1 MGLQQEKL
9 FKFLNDDYKHK
20 QGKYILKGSIDSYFK
35 DVGKTNLLT
44 REEEVSLSKRI
55 EKGDMLARDKMIESN
70 LRLAISIAK
79 KYYYSGCNL
88 EDLIQE
94 SNIGLMKAVEKFDW
108 RRGFKFSTYAS
119 WWIRQSV
126 CRHINSN
133 KNTIKIP
140 SHASSLSYKIMNL
153 TKDYQAEFGQRPT
166 TAEIATILGATES
179 MVEAS
184 IESLKIQKLVSI
196 EGTMGKNGEGRKIV
210 ETIADDRNVSI
221 DDLIDNERIAFAIS
235 SSLSKLTKRE
245 EQVMRLRF
253 GLSTIEDNGEFE
265 LTQSQIKK
273 IVKEGK

>member
-1 MGLQQEKL
+1 M
-9 FKFLNDDYKHK
+9 
-20 QGKYILKGSIDSYFK
+20 KGSIDAYFK
-35 DVGKTNLLT
+35 DVGNTRLLT

-55 EKGDMLARDKMIESN
+55 EKGDMLARDEMIESN

-79 KYYYSGCNL
+79 KYYYSGCSL

-126 CRHINSN
+126 CRHISSN
-133 KNTIKIP
+133 KSTIKIP

-153 TKDYQAEFGQRPT
+153 TKEYEAEFGQKPT
-166 TAEIATILGATES
+166 TAEISTILGATES
-179 MVEAS
+179 MISAS
-184 IESLKIQKLVSI
+184 IESMKIQRLVSI

-210 ETIADDRNVSI
+210 ETIADDRNITI
-221 DDLIDNERIAFAIS
+221 DDFIDNARIAQAIS
-235 SSLSKLTKRE
+235 ASLSKLTKRE

-253 GLSTIEDNGEFE
+253 GLSTIDNKDEFE
-265 LTQSQIKK
+265 LTDKEIKN
-273 IVKEGK
+273 IIEGV